1 MAHRPGLLGSL
12 QLASERYAGYT
23 VTLACQ
29 QIPEQAMTMGNCL
42 GLQMCHVKFNDMGPG
57 H

>member
-1 MAHRPGLLGSL
+1 VAHRPGLLGSL